1 MWRPGKPD
9 RTIGQDRPTGRAMT
23 PRTSR
28 IASICFLA
36 VLLSACNMTVQIN
49 TRLNDHGG
57 GTVGL
62 QISMDREVRDL
73 LEGSNKGQG
82 LSRLEDLFGGL
93 RDQGWVV
100 SRTEPSGGLTLE
112 ATRAFKDK
120 AGFNAALAELSGGS
134 AGNGTLGGYSL
145 DYTSRGSFLKTKT
158 QFSGRVDTTSWRNII
173 AAAVTHGDQ
182 KAAQSILDAAA
193 DRFHFEI
200 HASLPGAVAVTNGD
214 GTVTNDVAIWRPRLG
229 GVVQI
234 GAQSSAIKTA
244 SLLTIGVPALLLLAA
259 AGWFI
264 LGRRQRPLITEAP
277 TPAHR
282 RRERIVKPVPAEQ
295 LLAIIP
301 DPAPVSLEN
310 KVIDLDAAQ
319 QPAEPTA

>member
-1 MWRPGKPD
+1 
-9 RTIGQDRPTGRAMT
+9 MT

-28 IASICFLA
+28 IAAACFLT
-36 VLLSACNMTVQIN
+36 VLLSACNMTVQID
-49 TRLNDHGG
+49 THLNDHGG
-57 GTVGL
+57 GNVGL

-73 LEGSNKGQG
+73 LEGSNNGQG
-82 LSRLEDLFGGL
+82 LTRLEDLFGGL

-100 SRTEPSGGLTLE
+100 TRTEPSGGLTLQ

-120 AGFNAALAELSGGS
+120 AGFTAALVELSGGS
-134 AGNGTLGGYSL
+134 AGNGTLGGYTL

-173 AAAVTHGDQ
+173 AASVTHGNQ
-182 KAAQSILDAAA
+182 QQAQSILDAAA

-200 HASLPGAVAVTNGD
+200 HASLPGSVAVTNGD
-214 GTVTNDVAIWRPRLG
+214 GTVTNDVAVWRPRLG

-244 SLLTIGVPALLLLAA
+244 SLLIVGLPVLLILAGV
-259 AGWFI
+259 GWFV

-282 RRERIVKPVPAEQ
+282 RRERVAKPATAEQ
-295 LLAIIP
+295 LLAIMP
-301 DPAPVSLEN
+301 DPAPITLDD
-310 KVIDLDAAQ
+310 KVIDLDEAQ
-319 QPAEPTA
+319 HTQPAEPTGSG